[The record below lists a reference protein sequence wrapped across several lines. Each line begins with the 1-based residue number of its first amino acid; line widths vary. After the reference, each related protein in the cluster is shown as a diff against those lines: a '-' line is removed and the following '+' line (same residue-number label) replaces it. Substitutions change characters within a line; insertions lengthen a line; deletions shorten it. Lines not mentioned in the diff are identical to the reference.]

1 MENKIKHLEMIQ
13 GIINRLNSNSFTI
26 KAWAMGL
33 VTALFAF
40 ADKDQDTRYALLSY
54 IIIPICWILDGFFI
68 SAERQFKG
76 LYEEIAKIQ
85 DDSKITFSM
94 VRKDNIS
101 KEHTWFRG
109 FKSQTLWP
117 FYGILLIASAI
128 VMYCFDK

>member
-13 GIINRLNSNSFTI
+13 GNINRLNSNSFTI

-40 ADKDQDTRYALLSY
+40 ADKDQDTSYALLSL
-54 IIIPICWILDGFFI
+54 IIIPVCWILDGFFI
-68 SAERQFKG
+68 SSERQFRG
-76 LYEEIAKIQ
+76 LYENICRIEDDTKIN
-85 DDSKITFSM
+85 FSM
-94 VRKDNIS
+94 NIND
-101 KEHTWFRG
+101 EIRAGNTWVEGMF
-109 FKSQTLWP
+109 SQTLTR